1 MSNRRRAPRVACSFT
16 CTKGRDFTSS
26 INESFAILKILI
38 NFWST
43 SLRPFNNKLTFNNE
57 FYPPISIQLG
67 NHFRCTFYSLVDI
80 FYCSIFNPALVCL
93 LIYTKKNRHKKEQT
107 HTKKRIIGTITDA
120 MRSILFLFLEDLQ
133 SLTCKRLKRNQLQFF
148 FKQVTSLNFHL
159 ILSTEGQL
167 IFQFDLVCINYVKT
181 RLNEKYWKIK

>member
-93 LIYTKKNRHKKEQT
+93 LIYTKKNRHKKRTDTQ
-107 HTKKRIIGTITDA
+107 KKDNWNHNRCHGEYFIFIFRRLTE
-120 MRSILFLFLEDLQ
+120 SHLQ
-133 SLTCKRLKRNQLQFF
+133 EIEKESTSVF

-159 ILSTEGQL
+159 I
-167 IFQFDLVCINYVKT
+167 
-181 RLNEKYWKIK
+181 